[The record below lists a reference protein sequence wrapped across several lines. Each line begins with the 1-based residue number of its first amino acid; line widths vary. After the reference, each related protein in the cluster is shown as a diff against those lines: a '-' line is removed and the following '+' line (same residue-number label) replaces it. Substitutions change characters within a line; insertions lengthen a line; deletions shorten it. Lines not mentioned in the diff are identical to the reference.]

1 MRTKQGV
8 ARLAAGTIA
17 GVMVLLAGPA
27 ALTAQSAAD
36 QAGVRDAV
44 LDYVEAIYEVAPE
57 RIDRSVS
64 PDLVKRGYWKDEG
77 EADYS
82 ESPMTFDQ
90 LRRLARRWNAD
101 GHVDADAAV
110 KQVVVLDV
118 LDKTASA
125 KLVADWGVDYMHLAK
140 IDGRWMIKNILW
152 QGPLPSD
159 M

>member
-1 MRTKQGV
+1 LGAGLVIVT
-8 ARLAAGTIA
+8 LAWPT
-17 GVMVLLAGPA
+17 VLS
-27 ALTAQSAAD
+27 AQSAD
-36 QAGVRDAV
+36 EAGVRDAV

-64 PDLVKRGYWKDEG
+64 PDLVKRGYWRSEG
-77 EADYS
+77 ETEYS

-90 LRRLARRWNAD
+90 LRQLAGRWNAN
-101 GHVDADAAV
+101 GHVDATAAV
-110 KQVVVLDV
+110 KEVVVLDV

-140 IDGRWMIKNILW
+140 VDGRWMIKNILW
-152 QGPLPSD
+152 QGPLAVDSD